1 MSALNAIAIAYR
13 QDDDDEPTP
22 DCQQFK
28 VTASFCINAAPDVDG
43 KMTSESVSTNNQSQ
57 DRPEN
62 SDSYR
67 MTANAV
73 NTAESSNNPSVT
85 DTSQKIV
92 RIPKLPSELRPTG
105 FAQVHTRLSAPRTNH
120 GTVFRKTPIG
130 YSRSRSRSPRRKSSS
145 YSRSPRRNSSRSRSR
160 SPRRN
165 SSRSRS
171 RSPRRNSSRSRSR
184 SPRRNSSRSRS
195 CSPPQRP
202 SSPHRNNKSIPTPSE
217 TITRALY
224 LLDQAAKKHINDQYT
239 IAKLIINALGINRS
253 VKFNTTLADV
263 VEIIH
268 KNYRT
273 VLCRHRTCW
282 YKEICPFI
290 HL

>member
-171 RSPRRNSSRSRSR
+171 
-184 SPRRNSSRSRS
+184 